1 MTETIDNASGEID
14 PTPSKIRLKTL
25 EDVRLAM
32 ASVYRDMRSGKIEMS
47 DGTKLAYVL
56 TSLAKV
62 IEGSINEERTEIL
75 ERILKERKISG

>member
-62 IEGSINEERTEIL
+62 IEGSINEERIEIL